1 MTYTRT
7 YVLTEEIARQA
18 VEVIFRDETTD
29 WHVAFSNPTAGPW
42 KLIRLQIGDSILQVG
57 TYLKEEL
64 RPDLIL
70 QSAANRLLL
79 VLEAKRSIA
88 ELLRP
93 GQLSKTVGV
102 FAAETERLTSVLA
115 DHGQD
120 PHAVGVG
127 FIYPTHGAAADRER
141 LRSALLPE
149 LEAASSEID
158 AYVTMIVQPETS
170 GDLGVAWHVDEVTPA
185 GSTLE
190 ATLAQSLPASF
201 ARELG
206 SG

>member
-1 MTYTRT
+1 MTYTRA
-7 YVLTEEIARQA
+7 YILTEEIARQA
-18 VEVIFRDETTD
+18 VEVIFRDETMD

-42 KLIRLQIGDSILQVG
+42 KLIRLQIGGSLIQVG

-93 GQLSKTVGV
+93 GQLAKTVGV
-102 FAAETERLTSVLA
+102 FAAETERLAGLLS

-127 FIYPTHGAAADRER
+127 FIYPSYEAAADRER

-149 LEAASSEID
+149 LEDASSEID
-158 AYVTMIVQPETS
+158 AYVTMIVQPAPS
-170 GDLGVAWHVDEVTPA
+170 GDLGVAWHVDEVTSA
-185 GSTLE
+185 GSSLE
-190 ATLAQSLPASF
+190 ATLGRSLPASF
-201 ARELG
+201 ARELS